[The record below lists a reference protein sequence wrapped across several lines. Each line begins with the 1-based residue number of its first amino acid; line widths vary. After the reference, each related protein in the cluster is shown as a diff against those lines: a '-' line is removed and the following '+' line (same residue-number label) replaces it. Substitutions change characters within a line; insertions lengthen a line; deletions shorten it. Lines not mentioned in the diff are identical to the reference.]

1 MIPMIDDYLRFFL
14 VERLTWLKQHPSVI
28 DHIFYTC
35 RRETA
40 VKLKDFIIN
49 QKIRVIIGFPRE
61 PSQVPCYCINLA
73 PEQEQPLGFGDDMDY
88 YEGFGLGEEE
98 IEDSTIPE
106 VAERKIL
113 QFASSTLMNSNYRI
127 ECWSDNGDV
136 SAYLYIILKWCMW
149 SSRKAMFKLG
159 WAEVSLG
166 GSDLEPV
173 PDYMPMFIYR
183 RALNMT
189 LKYENIYY
197 EELEKLEPILAVLD
211 NPKDYHKD
219 IHGNVCSN
227 ATKEI
232 VIPMSYTWMLKGHYL
247 DGNTNTWIVGQEKP
261 TDPKE
266 EILYKY
272 EED

>member
-1 MIPMIDDYLRFFL
+1 
-14 VERLTWLKQHPSVI
+14 
-28 DHIFYTC
+28 
-35 RRETA
+35 
-40 VKLKDFIIN
+40 
-49 QKIRVIIGFPRE
+49 
-61 PSQVPCYCINLA
+61 
-73 PEQEQPLGFGDDMDY
+73 
-88 YEGFGLGEEE
+88 
-98 IEDSTIPE
+98 
-106 VAERKIL
+106 
-113 QFASSTLMNSNYRI
+113 
-127 ECWSDNGDV
+127 
-136 SAYLYIILKWCMW
+136 
-149 SSRKAMFKLG
+149 
-159 WAEVSLG
+159 
-166 GSDLEPV
+166 
-173 PDYMPMFIYR
+173 
-183 RALNMT
+183 MT